1 MLGNKKVRQDSLFA
15 PMRRETK
22 VSRELKW
29 LKEQVSFESL
39 RRMAK
44 DRFADGTGRPSIP
57 PEVLGAMMLLGFWF
71 NIPSDR
77 ELCEECEDRLS
88 FREFIGLSDEDEVP
102 VHSSLTHWRKRLGRE
117 AFREFLHQTVEVCA
131 GVGLKPGR
139 CRMFDSSLVKA
150 QADAGGKSRIDIDP
164 VSQTNDYLEALGEW
178 EDAEPIEPETA
189 GKSEGKKQRASSQSK
204 HGGRRKKVNKRKLKA
219 GKPIAVSANDVD
231 AKLLS
236 RPGKKTDFF
245 HKCHLEFDS
254 KTGIALN
261 ADAEHLADDLK
272 MVEFLSVEC
281 LSHESRPMDT
291 VVADT
296 GYFAGGSQRWLK
308 SHGLTSL
315 ISVRDNSNNGGR
327 VFGLDAFVC
336 LPSSGEYVCPAGLTL
351 TRQGVSSAGEVRYA
365 TPRGSCVLCEFREQC
380 FCPGH
385 LGSRRQLTLSADRE
399 MVEEARQRNL
409 SNRYFRLKV
418 KRSIVCEGGIAAMK
432 RYNGLGRARGI
443 GEESMAIQAMMS
455 AAAFNL
461 KKALKFARLQGDIV
475 GSACICGLMAILRG
489 FSALLSH
496 FYKCQPTTGLEL
508 SSVSAKA

>member
-1 MLGNKKVRQDSLFA
+1 MLGRKKARQDSLFA
-15 PMRRETK
+15 PMRRETR

-39 RRMAK
+39 REVAK

-57 PEVLGAMMLLGFWF
+57 PEVLGSMMLLGFWF

-117 AFREFLHQTVEVCA
+117 AFREFLHHTVEVCA

-150 QADAGGKSRIDIDP
+150 QADPGGKSRIDIDP

-178 EDAEPIEPETA
+178 EDAEPIDPETA
-189 GKSEGKKQRASSQSK
+189 VKTEGKKQRASSGSK
-204 HGGRRKKVNKRKLKA
+204 HGGRRKKINKRKLKV
-219 GKPIAVSANDVD
+219 GKPIAVSANDMD

-272 MVEFLSVEC
+272 MVEFLSRE
-281 LSHESRPMDT
+281 SHPLDT

-296 GYFAGGSQRWLK
+296 GYFTGESQKWLK
-308 SHGLTSL
+308 SRGLTSL

-327 VFGLDAFVC
+327 VFGLDAFMYH
-336 LPSSGEYVCPAGLTL
+336 PSLDEYVCPAGIRL
-351 TRQGVSSAGEVRYA
+351 TRQGVSSTGEVRYA
-365 TPRGSCVLCEFREQC
+365 TPRDSCVLCEFREQC
-380 FCPGH
+380 FQPRH
-385 LGSRRQLTLSADRE
+385 LGSWRQLTLSADRE
-399 MVEEARQRNL
+399 IVEEARQRNR

-443 GEESMAIQAMMS
+443 GEESMAIQTMMS
-455 AAAFNL
+455 AAVFNL
-461 KKALKFARLQGDIV
+461 KKALKFAKLQGDTV
-475 GSACICGLMAILRG
+475 GLASIRGFLAILQG
-489 FSALLSH
+489 AGALLRH
-496 FYKCQPTTGLEL
+496 FREYQPTTGLEL
-508 SSVSAKA
+508 SSVLAKA